1 MAVTNKQQVIN
12 DISMVRGRQ
21 ISSSSAF
28 QLLAAQ
34 STMSGNKRYTESQI
48 RDMVGAPSLK
58 ENELCICGDRID
70 YCVHSYDHMT
80 QGV

>member
-1 MAVTNKQQVIN
+1 MRLNVDT
-12 DISMVRGRQ
+12 
-21 ISSSSAF
+21 F
-28 QLLAAQ
+28 LAAL
-34 STMSGNKRYTESQI
+34 STIYCIRSKQRNKFHFPIDILYDSGNKRYTESQI